1 MAETARSIATQCN
14 STSLRKA
21 SRKISQLYDQM
32 LAPSGIK
39 GTQYAIF
46 AELNRYP
53 KKPPTMQAL
62 ARALVLDRSA
72 LGHNL
77 RPLER
82 DGFIEIVIDPNDRR
96 SRVVKLTAAGLR
108 LFRKATPH
116 WQKAQSVFE
125 NAFTTKT
132 SAELRKLLQMI
143 AGARFQGVSESST

>member
-1 MAETARSIATQCN
+1 MADIARTIATQCN
-14 STSLRKA
+14 CTSLRKA
-21 SRKISQLYDQM
+21 SRKISQVYDQL
-32 LAPSGIK
+32 LAPSGLK
-39 GTQYAIF
+39 ATQYAIF

-82 DGFIEIVIDPNDRR
+82 DGLIEIVVDPDDRR

-108 LFRKATPH
+108 LFKKATPH
-116 WQKAQSVFE
+116 WQKAQAVFE
-125 NAFTTKT
+125 SAFTIKT
-132 SAELRKLLQMI
+132 SAELRTLLQMI
-143 AGARFQGVSESST
+143 AGARFEGISENRT